1 MSNIEVSDIEVTNEG
16 GGAHYYRVINFHA
29 LGEDRH
35 EFLDVDG
42 DLCLR
47 EDSQLYADD
56 SLDAGD
62 AKNIRQQLIDWL
74 EANPQSDLTEEAALT
89 PTP

>member
-1 MSNIEVSDIEVTNEG
+1 MSNIEVSNIEVINEG
-16 GGAHYYRVINFHA
+16 GGDHYYRIINFHA
-29 LGEDRH
+29 LGKDRI
-35 EFLDVDG
+35 ELLDVDG